1 MDQSSST
8 GQGEEV
14 VGLEVNFEGRVGE
27 IWRRRLAVGC
37 KSKIK
42 DDIPIS
48 WHSEDSRK
56 GVLVRKVWGILRFLR
71 LLIVCWYV

>member
-56 GVLVRKVWGILRFLR
+56 GNEMRGRIEQMLNQ
-71 LLIVCWYV
+71 YTED